1 MFDPDLDF
9 IIRPEIK
16 VRVDINWKRIYD
28 FLKENPDI
36 SLEGFVNNMI
46 SIWELEDPNNRLVE
60 IYSYEL
66 KDYKQASNLIN
77 K

>member
-1 MFDPDLDF
+1 MFDQNLDF
-9 IIRPEIK
+9 VIHPEVMIRVK
-16 VRVDINWKRIYD
+16 INWKRIYD

-36 SLEGFVNNMI
+36 SLEGFINNMI
-46 SIWELEDPNNRLVE
+46 SIWELEDPNDRLVE